1 MDKQLVVSA
10 TAFEELALNDVDGQW
25 ELWDGEARQK
35 PSMTAEHNWLMAY
48 LGAQL
53 INQIDLEQFQVRIN
67 AGHVTRTTHNYFIP
81 DVAVL
86 PLSLVQPF
94 RGRADVLEAY
104 REPLP
109 LVVEVWSP
117 STGGY
122 DQRVKLA
129 EYQRR
134 GDAEIW
140 LLHPYERTL
149 TAWRR
154 GPDGTYTE
162 TVYRTGS
169 VQPAA
174 LPGVS
179 IDLEA
184 LFNA

>member
-1 MDKQLVVSA
+1 MVVSG

-25 ELWDGEARQK
+25 ELWNGEARQK
-35 PSMTAEHNWLMAY
+35 PSMTFDHNWLMAY

-53 INQIDLEQFQVRIN
+53 INQLDLKQFQVRIN
-67 AGHVTRTTHNYFIP
+67 AGHVTRTVRNYFIP
-81 DVAVL
+81 DVFVL
-86 PLSLVQPF
+86 PVALGDPF
-94 RGRADVLEAY
+94 RGRATVLEAY
-104 REPLP
+104 WEPLP

-117 STGGY
+117 STGGH
-122 DQRVKLA
+122 DQRLKLA

-149 TAWRR
+149 TTWRR
-154 GPDGTYTE
+154 QPDGGYTE
-162 TVYRTGS
+162 MAYRTGS

-179 IDLEA
+179 INLDV